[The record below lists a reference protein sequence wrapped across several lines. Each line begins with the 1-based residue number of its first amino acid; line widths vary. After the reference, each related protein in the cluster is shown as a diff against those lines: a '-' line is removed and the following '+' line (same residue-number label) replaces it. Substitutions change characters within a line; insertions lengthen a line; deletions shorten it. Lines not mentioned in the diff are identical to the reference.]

1 MRHSSMCRGESY
13 QFLVGHAR
21 ITRKTLGFV
30 IILMAL
36 LQFAHRANVAN
47 GANTA
52 VHHLIKLV
60 YKVLERL
67 ELHLFKP
74 IICVGSK

>member
-1 MRHSSMCRGESY
+1 MCRGESY

-36 LQFAHRANVAN
+36 LQFAH
-47 GANTA
+47 
-52 VHHLIKLV
+52 LIKLV